1 MRVKNGRNWICGPA
15 LAVLLAGCGHGSEP
29 RPLTSEVPEPPSFA
43 APPESCLAE
52 GARFAL
58 GLRIS
63 APLLEEMRQ
72 RTGARFART
81 MRATDP
87 PDPAQDATRLN
98 VQVEPAGRVVG
109 ANCR

>member
-1 MRVKNGRNWICGPA
+1 
-15 LAVLLAGCGHGSEP
+15 
-29 RPLTSEVPEPPSFA
+29 
-43 APPESCLAE
+43 
-52 GARFAL
+52 
-58 GLRIS
+58 
-63 APLLEEMRQ
+63 MRQ